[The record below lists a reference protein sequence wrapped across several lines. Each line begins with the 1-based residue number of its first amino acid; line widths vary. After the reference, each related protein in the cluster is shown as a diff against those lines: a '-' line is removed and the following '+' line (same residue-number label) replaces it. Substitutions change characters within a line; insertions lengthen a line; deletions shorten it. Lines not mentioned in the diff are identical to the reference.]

1 MALKEKREK
10 GNDAVCWY
18 PWSIYVQGQKIMMIK
33 IQLPYLGRESAR
45 IEDVK
50 NAGHQGSAPY
60 IVIWKS
66 CRKFQFYKIA
76 HQHRSVVRGVFC
88 GGVTHDSH
96 REICTDKS
104 NVAPDACF
112 LIRGGE
118 YGDAGETV
126 KFLF

>member
-33 IQLPYLGRESAR
+33 IQLPYLGRESAQ

-76 HQHRSVVRGVFC
+76 HQHLSFEGSFAVV
-88 GGVTHDSH
+88 S
-96 REICTDKS
+96 
-104 NVAPDACF
+104 
-112 LIRGGE
+112 LMIRIE
-118 YGDAGETV
+118 KYVQTTE
-126 KFLF
+126 